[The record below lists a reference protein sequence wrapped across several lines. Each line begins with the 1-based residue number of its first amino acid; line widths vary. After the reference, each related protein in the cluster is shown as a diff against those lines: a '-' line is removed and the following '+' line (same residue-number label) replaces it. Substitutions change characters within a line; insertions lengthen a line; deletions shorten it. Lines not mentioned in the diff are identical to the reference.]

1 VCDPIGI
8 NTLLATPLG
17 KKKNKIQSTSKRSD
31 DDKTKEKGNH
41 TDPFNPKN
49 INHPSSIEEIPD
61 DLCQK
66 IEAKFAANLKAFLEN
81 CTKDR
86 HDKVTQY
93 REPNFGDSIASTSAT
108 PKVKVDEKVDD
119 PYPTHVDYAKILQ
132 NHKTVN
138 DNNLMTAVNMIMSRF
153 DRLEG
158 KTIYYVDLSVDELDS
173 KQPKYGMPY
182 NFYDNQ
188 SLYAAANKAKL
199 ASSAIKTDKGQ
210 FRRCWHIYANSHRC
224 SKFGS

>member
-1 VCDPIGI
+1 VCDPIGV
-8 NTLLATPLG
+8 NTLLTTPLRK

-49 INHPSSIEEIPD
+49 INHSTSIEELPD
-61 DLCQK
+61 DLHQK
-66 IEAKFAANLKAFLEN
+66 IEAKFAADLKAFLEN

-86 HDKVTQY
+86 QDKVTQY
-93 REPNFGDSIASTSAT
+93 REPNFGDSVASTSAT

-119 PYPTHVDYAKILQ
+119 PYPTHADYAKILQ
-132 NHKTVN
+132 DHKTVN

-158 KTIYYVDLSVDELDS
+158 KTADYVDLSADELAS
-173 KQPKYGMPY
+173 K
-182 NFYDNQ
+182 
-188 SLYAAANKAKL
+188 
-199 ASSAIKTDKGQ
+199 
-210 FRRCWHIYANSHRC
+210 
-224 SKFGS
+224 